1 MPKSPMTDQMWKE
14 YVNTLKI
21 SNEDKNKLKESSQ
34 WTAHHQIEKLFA
46 LKKID
51 LTNRDFLTKLRK
63 KRNNYHISKH
73 SVSLLNFYGILN
85 YCRHESK
92 SRYVRWNPFFKG
104 HIILIHEC

>member
-63 KRNNYHISKH
+63 KGITTIYRNIQYLFSIFM
-73 SVSLLNFYGILN
+73 VF
-85 YCRHESK
+85 
-92 SRYVRWNPFFKG
+92 
-104 HIILIHEC
+104 